1 MENRSSCS
9 KCGAPLV
16 YVGHEYE
23 RCASECITLKS
34 VTLEEPTFY
43 GVPIEDVMSDLTF
56 VEATSDTYRYESK
69 QPMPKWQE
77 VAEKFVTP
85 CELPTPYERELLT
98 ILIEEASEIQQR
110 ATKALRFGLDE
121 VQPGQSLNNAQR
133 LDYEI
138 GDFLAVLRRLQAID
152 ISNTFAIEEA
162 AKAKE
167 LKLKKYMQTEL
178 GEEK

>member
-1 MENRSSCS
+1 VTE
-9 KCGAPLV
+9 PL
-16 YVGHEYE
+16 
-23 RCASECITLKS
+23 T
-34 VTLEEPTFY
+34 
-43 GVPIEDVMSDLTF
+43 
-56 VEATSDTYRYESK
+56 
-69 QPMPKWQE
+69 
-77 VAEKFVTP
+77 EKFVTP
-85 CELPTPYERELLT
+85 CPLPTPYERELLT